1 MPDEKPNGD
10 ELPIVEGKVEVPR
23 ELPVLPLK
31 DTIVF
36 PHMII
41 PLAVGR
47 PKSLKLIDDVVV
59 KDRMLALVAQSEKED
74 EDPSPSQLHE
84 VGTAATILRLMRFP
98 DETTRILV
106 QGLERIR
113 VKRYAKTDPYLVA
126 QVQEI
131 QSIVDGSPEL
141 AALAQTASNQ
151 FQHLISL
158 MPQLP
163 DELRVAVMNIDDPS
177 KLADMIASHLNIS
190 LEERQKLLAELDV
203 KKRLDRVTHLLAR
216 DIEVLELGK
225 KIQSDVKTEMDK
237 GQREYYLRQQLK
249 AIQAELGEGDEKQK
263 EVEEIRQRLK
273 NAKLPPAAQK
283 EADRELDRLAN
294 MSPNASEYTV
304 SRTYLDWLADLPWA
318 VATKDNLDV
327 KASEKILDEDHY
339 DLEKLKERIV
349 EHLAVLSLKP
359 DVKAPI
365 LCFVGPPGTGKTSVG
380 KSIARALGRNFQR
393 MSLGGVRDEAEIR
406 GHRRTYVGALPGN
419 IIQAVRKAGSNNP
432 VVMLDEVDKLGHDFR
447 GDPASALLEV
457 LDPEQNYAFV
467 DHYIDCPFDL
477 SRVMFIATCNVLD
490 TVPPAL
496 MDRMEILEL
505 PGYTAEE
512 KLFIAKQYLVPKQ
525 IKAHGLEDQSIA
537 FDDESVKLIISDYTR
552 EAGVRNLERS
562 IASIC
567 RKLAK
572 EIASGEKKRK
582 RVAPAVV
589 RELLGHSKFFP
600 EVAERTSDPG
610 VATGVAVTQT
620 GGDILFIE
628 SIKIPGSEKLTLTGS
643 LGDVMKESAQAALS
657 YVRANAKKL
666 GVDPE
671 AMRKQEVHI
680 HVPAGA
686 IPKDGPSAG
695 VTISASLIS
704 LFTAKPVRSDVAMTG
719 EITLRGRV
727 LRVGG
732 IKEKV
737 LAAKRAGIKTMLL
750 PKDNE
755 VDLEDVPKHVKKEMT
770 FKFVDR
776 IDDILPIVFDGAEK
790 SSQKK
795 TKKNARNR
803 KTEAK

>member
-1 MPDEKPNGD
+1 
-10 ELPIVEGKVEVPR
+10 
-23 ELPVLPLK
+23 
-31 DTIVF
+31 
-36 PHMII
+36 MII

-47 PKSLKLIDDVVV
+47 PKSLKLVDDVVV
-59 KDRMLALVAQSEKED
+59 KDRMLALVAQNTKED
-74 EDPSPSQLHE
+74 EDPSPSQLFD

-106 QGLERIR
+106 QGLERII
-113 VKRYAKTDPYLVA
+113 VKRYVKADPYLVA
-126 QVQEI
+126 QVEQVE
-131 QSIVDGSPEL
+131 SIIDGSPDL
-141 AALAQTASNQ
+141 TALTQTASNQ
-151 FQHLISL
+151 FQQLIGL

-163 DELRVAVMNIDDPS
+163 DELRVAVMNIEDPS

-190 LEERQKLLAELDV
+190 VEERQKLLAELNV

-249 AIQAELGEGDEKQK
+249 AIQTELGEGDERQK

-273 NAKLPPAAQK
+273 DAQLPPAAQK

-304 SRTYLDWLADLPWA
+304 ARTYLDWLADLPWA
-318 VATKDNLDV
+318 VATEDKLDV
-327 KASEKILDEDHY
+327 KLSAKILDEDHY
-339 DLEKLKERIV
+339 DLEKVKERIL

-380 KSIARALGRNFQR
+380 KSIARALGRNFRR

-406 GHRRTYVGALPGN
+406 GHRRTYVGALPGS
-419 IIQAVRKAGSNNP
+419 IIQSIRKAGSNNP
-432 VVMLDEVDKLGHDFR
+432 VIMLDEVDKLGKDFR

-467 DHYIDCPFDL
+467 DHYLDCPFDL

-525 IKAHGLEDQSIA
+525 IEAHGLEDKSIR
-537 FDDESVKLIISDYTR
+537 FDDKSIRLIVSNYTR

-572 EIASGEKKRK
+572 KIAEGTARKKG
-582 RVAPAVV
+582 VTPAVV
-589 RELLGHSKFFP
+589 RNLLGHSKFFP

-610 VATGVAVTQT
+610 VATGLAVTQT

-628 SIKIPGSEKLTLTGS
+628 SIKIPGQEKLTLTGS

-671 AMRKQEVHI
+671 AVQKHEIHI

-695 VTISASLIS
+695 ITISASLIS
-704 LFTAKPVRSDVAMTG
+704 LFSAEPVRSDVAMTG

-737 LAAKRAGIKTMLL
+737 LAAKRAGIKTVVL
-750 PKDNE
+750 PKDNKM
-755 VDLEDVPKHVKKEMT
+755 DLEDVPEQAKKELD
-770 FKFVDR
+770 FRFVER
-776 IDDILPIVFDGAEK
+776 IDDILPIAFDGAEAA
-790 SSQKK
+790 SRKK
-795 TKKNARNR
+795 AKKNKKGR
-803 KTEAK
+803 KNKPE